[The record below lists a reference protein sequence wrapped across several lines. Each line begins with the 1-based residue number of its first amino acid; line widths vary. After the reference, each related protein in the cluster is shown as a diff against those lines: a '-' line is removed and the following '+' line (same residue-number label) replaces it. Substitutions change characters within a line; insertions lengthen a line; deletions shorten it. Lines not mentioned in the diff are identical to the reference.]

1 MPARRTDGQIGQIK
15 WNITAYSKSTTVN
28 ICDSISHKL
37 IVKMA
42 WILCL
47 NITHSLLKKKRE
59 RERQPP
65 SEYTTLKMGGLE
77 RANRKCYSLERPNA
91 NVRGFC
97 HSGQMARGWVSV
109 SLAHP
114 HPPNLSSR
122 RQWIQLHAWSS
133 TGTRGLT
140 VLARECCLS
149 LLVVVSAEYWQL

>member
-1 MPARRTDGQIGQIK
+1 MPARRTDGQIDQIK

-47 NITHSLLKKKRE
+47 NITHSLLKKKKEEKGSHQLNTRH
-59 RERQPP
+59 
-65 SEYTTLKMGGLE
+65 SMGGLE

-91 NVRGFC
+91 NVRGLC
-97 HSGQMARGWVSV
+97 HLGQMARGWVSV